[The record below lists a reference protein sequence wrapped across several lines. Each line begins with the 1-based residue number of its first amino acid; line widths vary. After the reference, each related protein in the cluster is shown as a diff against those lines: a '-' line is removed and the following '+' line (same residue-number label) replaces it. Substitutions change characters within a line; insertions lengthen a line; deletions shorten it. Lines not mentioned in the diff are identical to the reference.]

1 MMPVREE
8 IMSTFRQVAKEQGR
22 RLAPLTDELKLTE
35 CGLDSLGFVLVVGL
49 LEKAFN
55 VDPFDSA
62 EEIDFPIT
70 LRDFIVLYERHAL

>member
-1 MMPVREE
+1 MPVRDE

-49 LEKAFN
+49 LEKSFN

-70 LRDFIVLYERHAL
+70 LKDFIALYERHAP